1 MRNFLLAT
9 QILMLVISPVL
20 SFAQTQQPPT
30 AAGSEQKP
38 QPQTQQEPI
47 SPDTVVRIT
56 TRLIQ
61 IDAVVVDKDGKLV
74 TNLKP
79 EDFKI
84 LEDGKEQKITNF
96 SFLTLQ
102 PETPK
107 PEAPKT
113 ATKSAATKIPV
124 PPIPAA
130 RIKPEQVRRT
140 IALIADDLGLSFEST
155 AYTRAALKKFV
166 DEQMQPGDLVAIIR
180 SSAGNGALQQFTSDK
195 RLLHAAIERIQW
207 YPLGRSKIGAFEP
220 MGGRS
225 TLDAVR
231 ATAANTIPGGG
242 GVSIRQDDVMKNSDA
257 DGEFTNYREQ
267 TSSVG
272 TIGAIRY
279 VIDGLRDLPGRKS
292 VVLLSDGLPIF
303 PVVGSVMGDR
313 VSVDNSGRDIV
324 GALNNL
330 TEKANRASV
339 VIYTIDVRGL
349 QTGGINAIDD
359 TQPSFEMLQ
368 AAGGAAAAASGA
380 IVNRKKQ
387 LSRELFRTQDG
398 LNYLASQTGG
408 FFIHDNNDIAGG
420 IQKVVDDQRGFY
432 LIGYEPDEATFN
444 AQGRRT
450 FHKLQVRVTNP
461 KLRVRS
467 RTGFFGISDEE
478 IKKPLETGEGLIK
491 AALASPFTTNGVEV
505 NLTSLFSGERDKPI
519 VRSLIH
525 INAHDLTYNKQDN
538 GDYTTVVDIAA
549 TIHDENGLTID
560 RGARSYTLR
569 VKGAEYESTVNNG
582 IMYTL
587 DVQIKKPGAYQLRLA
602 ILDET
607 SKRIGSATQFIEVP
621 DLRKNRLTLSGIS
634 MGGEYEK
641 GGKPEAIAQASPALR
656 RMRRGMVLNYGY
668 AIYNAKL
675 EAGNRTQLTTQVK
688 LFYNGQEVLTGKVVQ
703 LADPQPANTKRI
715 LAGGAIDLGA
725 NLKPGEYVLQV
736 IVNDLLAKE
745 KQRASTQWINFEI
758 VN

>member
-1 MRNFLLAT
+1 MRKFLLAA
-9 QILMLVISPVL
+9 QILLLIVSPVL
-20 SFAQTQQPPT
+20 SFAQTQQSPT
-30 AAGSEQKP
+30 ANGAQSKP
-38 QPQTQQEPI
+38 QPQPQQDPI

-96 SFLTLQ
+96 SFVTLQ

-107 PEAPKT
+107 TEAPKPG
-113 ATKSAATKIPV
+113 AKDAKSAAAKTPV

-155 AYTRAALKKFV
+155 AYARAALKKFV

-195 RLLHAAIERIQW
+195 RLLHAAIERLRW

-225 TLDAVR
+225 SIDAVKS
-231 ATAANTIPGGG
+231 TAGGH
-242 GVSIRQDDVMKNSDA
+242 SDRQNGVMKDSDS
-257 DGEFTNYREQ
+257 DGEFANYREQ

-272 TIGAIRY
+272 TIGAMRY

-313 VSVDNSGRDIV
+313 VSVDKSSRDIV

-349 QTGGINAIDD
+349 QTLGINAVDD
-359 TQPSFEMLQ
+359 TKPTFEMLQ
-368 AAGGAAAAASGA
+368 SAVGQAAAASGT
-380 IVNRKKQ
+380 IVNRKNQ
-387 LSRELFRTQDG
+387 LSQELFRTQDG

-444 AQGRRT
+444 EHGRRT

-461 KLRVRS
+461 KLHVRS

-478 IKKPLETGEGLIK
+478 VKKPLETGEQRIL
-491 AALASPFTTNGVEV
+491 AALASPFTANGVEV
-505 NLTSLFSGERDKPI
+505 TLTSLFSGEADKPF

-525 INAHDLTYNKQDN
+525 INGRDLTYSKQDN
-538 GDYTTVVDIAA
+538 GDYTTIVDVAA

-560 RGARSYTLR
+560 RGGRAYTLR
-569 VKGAEYESTVNNG
+569 VKGAEYESTLNNG
-582 IMYTL
+582 ILYTL
-587 DVQIKKPGAYQLRLA
+587 DVPIKKPGAYQLRLA

-607 SKRIGSATQFIEVP
+607 SKHIGSATQFIEVP
-621 DLRKNRLTLSGIS
+621 DLRKNRLALSGIS
-634 MGGEYEK
+634 MSGEYEK
-641 GGKPEAIAQASPALR
+641 GGRPEALVQASPALR

-675 EAGNRTQLTTQVK
+675 DAGNRTQLTTQVK
-688 LFYNGQEVLTGKVVQ
+688 LFYNGQEVLTGKVAQ
-703 LADPQPANTKRI
+703 LADPQSASTKRI

-745 KQRASTQWINFEI
+745 KQRTSSQWINFEI